1 MIEILGILAVIG
13 VLSVTAIAGFQYAMT
28 KHYANETIH
37 DVMLRAA
44 NVPMTDE
51 EYETRPT
58 GHSFHFPDLG
68 VYSSMGYEM
77 ETVKNADYGYVY
89 RVDIPR
95 LPARVCR
102 KILQLEPTDIDEIR
116 VGENQEVYRRGQWN
130 ICGTGEETSMSFY
143 FERRCTS
150 TAQCGICQ
158 ECQNGFC
165 RVNYALAGC
174 GVADQC
180 TQDDDCS
187 EGSCCESGRCTTN
200 CGSDEVCN
208 PPCDSCH
215 VCNEDLRQCQP
226 KTCAITS
233 CPTDETPVSKDTCG
247 CITDCRK
254 CSEPPVCGECQT
266 SGTDDNGCA
275 TCFEKSCGTCA
286 SDQEA
291 KGTDKCGCPVCQS
304 VDCPD
309 PGSQGACQTAENYT
323 YNGLTCVR
331 FVSAECQ
338 PCADNQVQIDTN
350 SCGCPVCQD
359 NTCPEVG
366 TPSACQIAEQYTSG
380 SLTCVRYVTKA
391 CADCADNAEQIGT
404 DDCGCAICLNNGCP
418 DPGEKGT
425 CTTTEEYNE
434 NGQACIRYVQK
445 QCTPC
450 EEGTQQ
456 TGEDECGCPI
466 CESRCS
472 DLTCDA
478 CSTPNYDTCSCD
490 KNTCSITCGDGETPT
505 GTDECDCPT
514 GCTKCPSLECD
525 SCHTANYETC
535 TCDENTCSIT
545 CGEGETPTGT
555 DDCGCPT
562 GCTKCSGLE
571 CDTCHTPNYETCT
584 CDENTCAI
592 TCGEGESPTDTDDC
606 GCPTGCTK
614 CPGLECDTC
623 HTANYETCTCDVNA
637 CSITCGEGE
646 SPTDTDDCGCPT
658 GCTKCPGLE
667 CDTCHTPNYETCTCD
682 ANACSITCGAGET
695 PTGTDDCGCPTGCT
709 SCADLTCPDCYSPDY
724 DSCTCVKNECTLTC
738 PSGQTPVGSDMCGCP
753 TTCST
758 CPFLSCGSCY
768 SANYNT
774 CTCTYLCD
782 EDAQECVDNVCV
794 EKCGAC
800 EERDS
805 NGACL
810 YICSENQE
818 CINNNCVAKCG
829 PCEERDASG
838 ACQSICTG
846 GQECIDYICQCPS
859 SAPNF
864 VNGNCQLCASGSQV
878 CSLTDEQWC
887 CSNEEDCSNAAVG
900 VCCEKIRPED
910 CDQCSELGLRGDC
923 YQCVSTI
930 ANGNSCTQ
938 DGKTGYCD
946 NGTCVVG
953 CPEETPVQCGTTIE
967 PWCCSEGQDCGLT
980 TESCCTAPLT
990 TEADCGQCEDLDT
1003 SGSCPKC
1010 VTGNSAGRSCTLSSG
1025 AAGVCKNGSCVCAN
1039 GGAECNGTCCGE
1051 GEECA
1056 GGSCCAKDKIC
1067 GSNCCDNG
1075 CGNDGSCCSAAPTA
1089 DSCSENCQTLGK
1101 DSNGCPAC
1109 TGGCASGEECGY
1121 NTSTGAPMCCAMGD
1135 SGCLCYDMAYTET
1148 SVRLFDFAFRL
1159 PWIKSP
1165 PKAEDPPLT
1174 QSVSEAC
1181 PKGQVSCRAGE
1192 AEWCCPEGS
1201 LCSEQRD
1208 RCCLG
1213 EHCCPAGE
1221 TPFCVTRIRGV
1232 CHQTGC
1238 CAEGNFIVTDTERS
1252 TPTITEQICLP
1263 PASCEAGLTSCGVN
1277 CCTEQEVCTGQT
1289 CCSPEKACGTTCCP
1303 EGQSCLNGVCSCG
1316 VGQTTCDGWCCDA
1329 SNSCGLET
1337 GTCCSGPKCCPDG
1350 EYAYCFRQKGEE
1362 CLLWACCQSDAEIRQ
1377 VPTDDGIT
1385 LNHCLN
1391 EALIVRDGLD
1401 QTLPKQAP
1409 LSDKPDCGRTPLAC
1423 GESCCGSDQTCE
1435 NGTCVC
1441 PEKDVNCGTWC
1452 CDASNTCG
1460 GSNGMCCLDDQCCA
1474 DGETAFCFKSVDDV
1488 CVRWACCPRTN
1499 PIRTMYTSLWS
1510 KKVIKHCWFF

>member
-1 MIEILGILAVIG
+1 MIEILGVLAVIG

-58 GHSFHFPDLG
+58 GYSFHFPDLG

-77 ETVKNADYGYVY
+77 KTVKNADYGYVY

-130 ICGTGEETSMSFY
+130 ICDTGEETSMSFY

-187 EGSCCESGRCTTN
+187 EGFCCESGRCTTN

-304 VDCPD
+304 VGCPD

-490 KNTCSITCGDGETPT
+490 KNTCSITCG
-505 GTDECDCPT
+505 
-514 GCTKCPSLECD
+514 
-525 SCHTANYETC
+525 
-535 TCDENTCSIT
+535 
-545 CGEGETPTGT
+545 
-555 DDCGCPT
+555 
-562 GCTKCSGLE
+562 
-571 CDTCHTPNYETCT
+571 
-584 CDENTCAI
+584 
-592 TCGEGESPTDTDDC
+592 
-606 GCPTGCTK
+606 
-614 CPGLECDTC
+614 
-623 HTANYETCTCDVNA
+623 
-637 CSITCGEGE
+637 EGE

-682 ANACSITCGAGET
+682 VNACSITCGEGESPTGTDDCGCPTGCTKCPGLECDTCHTANYETCTCDVNACSITCGAGET

-782 EDAQECVDNVCV
+782 DDTQECVDNVCV
-794 EKCGAC
+794 EKCGPC

-805 NGACL
+805 DGACQ
-810 YICSENQE
+810 YTCSDNQE
-818 CINNNCVAKCG
+818 CINDNCVAKCG

-838 ACQSICTG
+838 VCQSICTG
-846 GQECIDYICQCPS
+846 GQTCQEGVCGCPPLLPEWYEGMCHRCPTGFEECGTDSCCSPDETCCQGACYD
-859 SAPNF
+859 F
-864 VNGNCQLCASGSQV
+864 TLCADSSTGGFDYSTCSCV
-878 CSLTDEQWC
+878 CSLGQQVCQLNGERWC
-887 CSNEEDCSNAAVG
+887 CSNEEDCSDAADRRFFGTSHDTDAVVAITGFTVLRTAVSVG
-900 VCCEKIRPED
+900 N
-910 CDQCSELGLRGDC
+910 RGN
-923 YQCVSTI
+923 TLI
-930 ANGNSCTQ
+930 A
-938 DGKTGYCD
+938 
-946 NGTCVVG
+946 V
-953 CPEETPVQCGTTIE
+953 
-967 PWCCSEGQDCGLT
+967 
-980 TESCCTAPLT
+980 
-990 TEADCGQCEDLDT
+990 T
-1003 SGSCPKC
+1003 S
-1010 VTGNSAGRSCTLSSG
+1010 
-1025 AAGVCKNGSCVCAN
+1025 
-1039 GGAECNGTCCGE
+1039 
-1051 GEECA
+1051 
-1056 GGSCCAKDKIC
+1056 
-1067 GSNCCDNG
+1067 
-1075 CGNDGSCCSAAPTA
+1075 
-1089 DSCSENCQTLGK
+1089 
-1101 DSNGCPAC
+1101 
-1109 TGGCASGEECGY
+1109 
-1121 NTSTGAPMCCAMGD
+1121 
-1135 SGCLCYDMAYTET
+1135 
-1148 SVRLFDFAFRL
+1148 
-1159 PWIKSP
+1159 
-1165 PKAEDPPLT
+1165 
-1174 QSVSEAC
+1174 
-1181 PKGQVSCRAGE
+1181 
-1192 AEWCCPEGS
+1192 
-1201 LCSEQRD
+1201 
-1208 RCCLG
+1208 
-1213 EHCCPAGE
+1213 
-1221 TPFCVTRIRGV
+1221 
-1232 CHQTGC
+1232 
-1238 CAEGNFIVTDTERS
+1238 
-1252 TPTITEQICLP
+1252 
-1263 PASCEAGLTSCGVN
+1263 
-1277 CCTEQEVCTGQT
+1277 
-1289 CCSPEKACGTTCCP
+1289 
-1303 EGQSCLNGVCSCG
+1303 
-1316 VGQTTCDGWCCDA
+1316 
-1329 SNSCGLET
+1329 
-1337 GTCCSGPKCCPDG
+1337 
-1350 EYAYCFRQKGEE
+1350 
-1362 CLLWACCQSDAEIRQ
+1362 
-1377 VPTDDGIT
+1377 
-1385 LNHCLN
+1385 
-1391 EALIVRDGLD
+1391 
-1401 QTLPKQAP
+1401 
-1409 LSDKPDCGRTPLAC
+1409 
-1423 GESCCGSDQTCE
+1423 
-1435 NGTCVC
+1435 
-1441 PEKDVNCGTWC
+1441 
-1452 CDASNTCG
+1452 
-1460 GSNGMCCLDDQCCA
+1460 
-1474 DGETAFCFKSVDDV
+1474 
-1488 CVRWACCPRTN
+1488 
-1499 PIRTMYTSLWS
+1499 
-1510 KKVIKHCWFF
+1510 